1 MYLNYYIQQLRML
14 IYTVP
19 VMLIAITVHEFAHGW
34 VSYKLGDPTPKY
46 EVRLSLNRLRH
57 LALIGQLCLFCLHHD
72 WENPFG
78 NNSALSIN

>member
-1 MYLNYYIQQLRML
+1 MLMYLNYYIQQLRML

-46 EVRLSLNRLRH
+46 E
-57 LALIGQLCLFCLHHD
+57 
-72 WENPFG
+72 
-78 NNSALSIN
+78 